1 MALDVSLGHQYTS
14 TRNRIMEDKDMWLLR
29 CTEREGNTQVGFI
42 PGTSLGVCLLLRV
55 HGSGRWSLG
64 LSHNWGFKSR

>member
-29 CTEREGNTQVGFI
+29 CTEREGNYQVVHSRDFTG
-42 PGTSLGVCLLLRV
+42 GVSSFACA
-55 HGSGRWSLG
+55 WE
-64 LSHNWGFKSR
+64 W